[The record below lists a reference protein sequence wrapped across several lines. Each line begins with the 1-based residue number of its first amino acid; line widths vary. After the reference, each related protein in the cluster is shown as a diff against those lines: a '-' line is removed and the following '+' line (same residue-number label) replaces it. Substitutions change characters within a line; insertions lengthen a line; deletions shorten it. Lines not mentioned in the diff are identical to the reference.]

1 MATSTSDL
9 QSLTT
14 RLEKLEKQN
23 RLFRRGGLALLL
35 SASTLVV
42 MGQAQPSR
50 TIEAHDFI
58 LKDANGNKRA
68 ELELLNDNPMLALFN
83 TKGEAAVRVSAGGYA
98 FYGATGVMTLNANS
112 LSFQDHEG
120 HYVLLSNG
128 SDGYLTLSSL
138 KQGTEGTISLVRNPD
153 RLSLNVIDS
162 QGFKTVVGNVGLEM
176 PVTGESRVTS
186 AASIRMFNQKGN
198 VIWAA
203 PSQ

>member
-1 MATSTSDL
+1 MQNSTSDFQAL
-9 QSLTT
+9 AARIESLE
-14 RLEKLEKQN
+14 RHN
-23 RLFRRGGLALLL
+23 RFYKRGGLALLL
-35 SASTLVV
+35 TVAILVV

-50 TIEAHDFI
+50 TVEAQDFI

-68 ELELLNDNPMLALFN
+68 ELALLNDNPMLTLFD

-98 FYGATGVMTLNANS
+98 FYGATGVMVLNANS

-128 SDGYLTLSSL
+128 SDGYLTLSSV

-162 QGFKTVVGNVGLEM
+162 KGFKTVVGNVGLET

-186 AASIRMFNQKGN
+186 AASIRMFNQKGD